1 MFRVLVATLAG
12 GAMAVSIAADSRA
25 MLRVERTSPGDL
37 EVGGELRG
45 LPRGSTR
52 YLRYED
58 LLRLPQ
64 QSYTVSN
71 DSNLPRNT
79 VISGVGLDALA
90 QRLGA
95 RPDSILIVA
104 ICDDQYR
111 ANYPRDYIAEHH
123 PLLVL
128 RINGRLRD
136 HWPPANDGGA
146 LWPYLISHPFF
157 KPAFKVLSHED
168 EPQLPYGVTCI
179 ELRRESEVL
188 RAIRPPGNSAAD
200 LPVEQGYLIA
210 RQDCFRCHNMG
221 SEGGLKAGRTWLQ
234 LAAIAQSDPLRFRQ
248 IVRDP
253 SSVTPGAKMPGQP
266 AYDNATLIALT
277 EYFKS
282 FSISAA
288 GKRSSP

>member
-1 MFRVLVATLAG
+1 VAILA
-12 GAMAVSIAADSRA
+12 AVAVAVSMAANSSTL
-25 MLRVERTSPGDL
+25 LRRERTSPGDL
-37 EVGGELRG
+37 AVSGELRG

-52 YLRYED
+52 FVRYED

-64 QSYTVSN
+64 ETYTVSD

-79 VISGVGLDALA
+79 AISGVSLAALA

-111 ANYPRDYIAEHH
+111 ANYPHDYIAEHH

-136 HWPPANDGGA
+136 NWPPANDGDA
-146 LWPYLISHPFF
+146 LGPYLISHPFF
-157 KPAFKVLSHED
+157 KPTFKVLSHED
-168 EPQLPYGVTCI
+168 EPQLPYGVTRI
-179 ELRRESEVL
+179 EVRRESEVFA
-188 RAIRPPGNSAAD
+188 AISPPGKWAAD
-200 LPVEQGYLIA
+200 SPVEQGYLIA

-221 SEGGLKAGRTWLQ
+221 SEGGLKSGRTWLQ
-234 LAAIAQSDPLRFRQ
+234 LAAIAQSDPRRFRQ

-253 SSVTPGAKMPGQP
+253 SSVTPGAKMPGQL
-266 AYDNATLIALT
+266 AYDDATLIALT

-282 FSISAA
+282 FSISATD
-288 GKRSSP
+288 KRRRP